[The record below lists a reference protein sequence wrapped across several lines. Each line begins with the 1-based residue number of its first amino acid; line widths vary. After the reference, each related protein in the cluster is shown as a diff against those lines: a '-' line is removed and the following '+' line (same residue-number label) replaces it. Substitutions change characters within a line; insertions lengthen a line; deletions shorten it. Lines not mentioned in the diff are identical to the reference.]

1 MDYIIYGAGAIG
13 SIVGAGL
20 AQAGRSV
27 TLIAREAHA
36 AAIRERGLTVDGCL
50 PVTGLKLPAVEHFRD
65 AELTADTVVCL
76 TMKTNDTADAL
87 DTAGD
92 ALADRPVVCFQN
104 GVHNER
110 MTQERGL
117 QGYGGLVYCSGKFL
131 EPGIVHNPTG
141 GLFGIGCL
149 PQGRDEVCER
159 VAADLTAGGLEG
171 QVFDDIMAVK
181 WNKLL
186 NNLNNAFRAMT
197 DLDFMAAA
205 KYEDS
210 RFFMANVMQE
220 AVQVLHAADIP
231 YTPFT
236 SGRTVDEQIEAMRRP
251 GERSFDLPTDEAAMI
266 HSSTWQDLKL
276 QRGKVEVEYFNGE
289 IVRVG
294 KDVGIPTPYNTLM
307 WTRCAKMARDRIP
320 PGAET
325 VASLQARVDDPK
337 HNL

>member
-13 SIVGAGL
+13 SILGAGL
-20 AQAGRSV
+20 AKAGRTV
-27 TLIAREAHA
+27 TLVARGPHVV
-36 AAIRERGLTVDGCL
+36 AIRERGLTVEGHLSVDGL
-50 PVTGLKLPAVEHFRD
+50 RLPAVERFAD
-65 AELTADTVVCL
+65 AELTDDTVVCL
-76 TMKTNDTADAL
+76 TMKTNDTVSAL
-87 DTAGD
+87 EAAGE
-92 ALADRPVVCFQN
+92 ALAGRPVVCFQN

-110 MTQERGL
+110 LMEERGL
-117 QGYGGLVYCSGKFL
+117 RGYGGLVYCSGKFL
-131 EPGIVHNPTG
+131 EAGLVHNPSD

-149 PQGRDEVCER
+149 PEGRDDVCER
-159 VAADLTAGGLEG
+159 VAADITAGGLEG

-186 NNLNNAFRAMT
+186 GNLNNAFRAMT
-197 DLDFMAAA
+197 DLDFMTAA

-210 RFFMANVMQE
+210 RFFMATIMEE
-220 AVQVLHAADIP
+220 AVRVLRAAEIA
-231 YTPFT
+231 YTPFRK
-236 SGRTVDEQIEAMRRP
+236 GRTVDEQTDAMRRP
-251 GERSFDLPTDEAAMI
+251 GERSFDPPTNEDDKI

-294 KDVGIPTPYNTLM
+294 KRVNVPTPYNTLM

-325 VASLQARVDDPK
+325 VASLQARLDDPE
-337 HNL
+337 HHR